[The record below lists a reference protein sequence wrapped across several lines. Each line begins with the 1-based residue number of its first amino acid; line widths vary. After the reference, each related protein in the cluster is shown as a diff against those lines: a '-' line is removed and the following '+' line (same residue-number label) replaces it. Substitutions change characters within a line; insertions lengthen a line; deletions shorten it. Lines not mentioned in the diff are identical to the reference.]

1 MFERRAAAF
10 QRLEFPTLRFLAN
23 ENIPV
28 SSITY
33 LKAQGFDITAI
44 GIDNPSITDEQV
56 MQIAIDENRTIITH
70 DSDYGELIF
79 KYGYKPHSGVIFIRF
94 QPSEPL
100 ETAKIIEHITS
111 NIDISFE
118 RTLTVIDSN
127 SIRQK
132 KY

>member
-1 MFERRAAAF
+1 MFERRTAAF

-56 MQIAIDENRTIITH
+56 MQIAIDENRTIVTH
-70 DSDYGELIF
+70 DKRLW
-79 KYGYKPHSGVIFIRF
+79 
-94 QPSEPL
+94 
-100 ETAKIIEHITS
+100 
-111 NIDISFE
+111 
-118 RTLTVIDSN
+118 
-127 SIRQK
+127 
-132 KY
+132 